1 MDERGGSV
9 GHVLDVIRRAGGL
22 TRADIIEKTGLSRS
36 TVGTRLDTLTA
47 AGLISSGQ
55 TTAARG
61 RPPSHFH
68 FRNDQGVLAV
78 ADAGATGV
86 CIAITD
92 LGGHIRDERHAALDI
107 TIGPEKWLRAVC
119 DMLQRLLEPVG
130 VTSDFARGIGLAL
143 PGPVDFASASVLSP
157 PIMTGWD
164 GFPLRSWFATRF

>member
-1 MDERGGSV
+1 MSSKNIFASGKNIPRRGCNQMDEGGGSV
-9 GHVLDVIRRAGGL
+9 GHVLDVIRRAGGI
-22 TRADIIEKTGLSRS
+22 TRAEIIEKTGLSRS

-119 DMLQRLLEPVG
+119 DMLQ
-130 VTSDFARGIGLAL
+130 
-143 PGPVDFASASVLSP
+143 
-157 PIMTGWD
+157 
-164 GFPLRSWFATRF
+164 